1 MFIKCV
7 SRLQIKLKIKL
18 NLSTYI
24 DKTPNSFYFYLSSY
38 SIYHLIQFI
47 ILLLQTKPELLSK
60 ECKDSLPKKQEKKE
74 KKLTKEEKVKAD
86 RRKKI
91 RNKAAKMAR
100 GDL

>member
-1 MFIKCV
+1 
-7 SRLQIKLKIKL
+7 
-18 NLSTYI
+18 LS
-24 DKTPNSFYFYLSSY
+24 
-38 SIYHLIQFI
+38 
-47 ILLLQTKPELLSK
+47 QTKPELLSK